1 MLYAAVAVD
10 YTICWLSGACRLTGH
25 PAHPDNV

>member
-10 YTICWLSGACRLTGH
+10 YTICCLSGACSLKGH
-25 PAHPDNV
+25 PARSDNA